1 MELVFSGTP
10 EKVQGEY
17 IGGKNLGNKPH
28 WEVYL

>member
-1 MELVFSGTP
+1 VELVFSGTP

-28 WEVYL
+28 